1 MQQRKETLRVTSPP
15 SLPCSMA
22 WGEHRWHSVALFWPW
37 LRYTLAQ
44 PQSLGTS
51 SAKGGPEALP
61 KTPFLLLP
69 PQSMEPR
76 AILKRQGM
84 KTQWACDPGK
94 HDPGY
99 KRSKHSKMSV
109 ILMSDRKPILSFKYI
124 LREVEQK
131 FSFHPLHLQGLNQI
145 WWPDNHSPF
154 DTFSRSLPGMTKLS
168 TATIN
173 LHGKVVYIREIIF
186 QLAENFLAQ

>member
-1 MQQRKETLRVTSPP
+1 
-15 SLPCSMA
+15 MA

-37 LRYTLAQ
+37 LHYTLAQ

-51 SAKGGPEALP
+51 SAKGGPEASP
-61 KTPFLLLP
+61 KTLFLLLP

-94 HDPGY
+94 HNPGY
-99 KRSKHSKMSV
+99 KRSKCSKMSV
-109 ILMSDRKPILSFKYI
+109 MLMSDRKPILSFKYI

-145 WWPDNHSPF
+145 WWPITLLLTPDGQTITLLLTPSPVPCLEWLN
-154 DTFSRSLPGMTKLS
+154 SLL
-168 TATIN
+168 
-173 LHGKVVYIREIIF
+173 L
-186 QLAENFLAQ
+186 L